1 MKGFR
6 VWAFWVNWAAIFILP
21 ALCQGAVK
29 GQCSNCHTMHN
40 SEEGQPVA
48 YSLDNANHPV
58 LTATPFKSLLKTDCV
73 GCHSSAGSDTIVT
86 QGDSRTP
93 IVFNMLKPTYPP
105 DGSPSS
111 ALAGGNFYW
120 VVQQGDQYGHN
131 VYGISDPDLRLGGA
145 VPAPGGDDVGAD
157 PCATCHRTLATPD
170 TGCYGCHVPHHHTNG
185 KSSVTGID
193 EGWYRFLGSVMQAG
207 TIDQPPTEGVVGIE
221 APDWEQ
227 SPLSNKHN
235 TYQGTPGPYS
245 SFLESGS
252 IDQKC
257 TGCHGLFHN
266 QTTAN
271 STWIRHP
278 VDMAIPDS
286 GEFTGFTTYNPLV
299 PVTRQN
305 VKPEDA
311 NFSVIKRGSD
321 MVSCISCH
329 RAHSSPYP
337 AMLRWAYRS
346 WPGTDPYTGKPAMNG
361 CAVCHTNK
369 S

>member
-1 MKGFR
+1 MRNPKR
-6 VWAFWVNWAAIFILP
+6 WIFWGSLAAIIVVP
-21 ALCQGAVK
+21 GLCQGSVK

-40 SEEGQPVA
+40 SEEGLPVA
-48 YSLDNANHPV
+48 FSLDSSNEPV
-58 LTATPFKSLLKTDCV
+58 ITNMPFKRLLKTDCI
-73 GCHSSAGSDTIVT
+73 GCHSQASSDTIVT
-86 QGDSRTP
+86 MGDTRIP

-111 ALAGGNFYW
+111 TLAGGNFYW
-120 VVQQGDQYGHN
+120 VSQGGDQFGHN
-131 VYGISDPDLRLGGA
+131 VYGISNQDLRLGGA
-145 VPAPGGDDVGAD
+145 IPAPGGDDAGTD
-157 PCATCHRTLATPD
+157 PCATCHRTLATEE
-170 TGCYGCHVPHHHTNG
+170 TGCNGCHVPHHHTNG
-185 KSSVTGID
+185 SSIVTGSE
-193 EGWYRFLGSVMQAG
+193 EGWYRFLGSVMQG
-207 TIDQPPTEGVVGIE
+207 GDTDQPPTEGVVGIE

-227 SPLSNKHN
+227 SPLANQHN
-235 TYQGTPGPYS
+235 VYQGKPGPYS
-245 SFLESGS
+245 SFLDSGS

-266 QTTAN
+266 ETVAN

-278 VDMAIPDS
+278 VDMVIPDS

-311 NFSVIKRGSD
+311 GFSVITRGSD

-329 RAHSSPYP
+329 RAHGSPYP
-337 AMLRWAYRS
+337 AMLRWAYRA
-346 WPGTDPYTGKPAMNG
+346 WPGVDPYTGQQAVNG
-361 CAVCHTNK
+361 CTVCHTSK